1 MKKEMLNISE
11 AILEIQVLT
20 ERIRVLSD
28 DLTQG
33 YFGGQL
39 NGKDDVWK
47 LKYGYHSAG
56 IKTEILDAMVI
67 EADEKLAEL
76 QKLLKEARHVIKD

>member
-1 MKKEMLNISE
+1 MKKEMLNISD

-28 DLTQG
+28 DLTQD
-33 YFGGQL
+33 YFGRNL
-39 NGKDDVWK
+39 NGKDDTRK
-47 LKYGYHSAG
+47 IECGYYSAG

-76 QKLLKEARHVIKD
+76 QKLLKEV

>member
-1 MKKEMLNISE
+1 MKKEMLNISD
-11 AILEIQVLT
+11 AILEIQILT

-28 DLTQG
+28 DLTQD
-33 YFGGQL
+33 YFGRNL
-39 NGKDDVWK
+39 NGKDDIWK
-47 LKYGYHSAG
+47 VKCGYHSAR

-76 QKLLKEARHVIKD
+76 QKLLKEV